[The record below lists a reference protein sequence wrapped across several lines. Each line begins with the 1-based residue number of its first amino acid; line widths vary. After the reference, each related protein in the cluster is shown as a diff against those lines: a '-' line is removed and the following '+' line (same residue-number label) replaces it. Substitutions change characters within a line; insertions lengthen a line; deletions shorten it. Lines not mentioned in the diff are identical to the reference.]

1 VSQYLLPSR
10 PRTHIIYLSI
20 AQAKSID
27 TRTRAIFV
35 LAAQKAPYNVYG
47 NPFYEHAGAG
57 NIFSVSSS
65 GSLEKNIQNY
75 DYSPDSAIHGM
86 VFDPAETYLY
96 SADMWANKV
105 WTHKKDPK
113 TGALELVGSVDAPKK
128 GDHPR
133 YIHP

>member
-1 VSQYLLPSR
+1 M
-10 PRTHIIYLSI
+10 
-20 AQAKSID
+20 
-27 TRTRAIFV
+27 
-35 LAAQKAPYNVYG
+35 LAAQKPPYNVYG

-75 DYSPDSAIHGM
+75 PYSPSSAIHGM
-86 VFDPAETYLY
+86 VFDPTETYLY

-105 WTHKKDPK
+105 WAHKKDPE
-113 TGALELVGSVDAPKK
+113 TGTLELVGSVDAPKK

-133 YIHP
+133 YVQPCTMGLFPNNIC

>member
-1 VSQYLLPSR
+1 MQVGRKLTY
-10 PRTHIIYLSI
+10 ICLSI
-20 AQAKSID
+20 AQAKSAD

-35 LAAQKAPYNVYG
+35 LAAQKPPYNVYG

-86 VFDPAETYLY
+86 VFDPTETYLY

-113 TGALELVGSVDAPKK
+113 TGTLELVGSVDAPKK

-133 YIHP
+133 YL